1 MNAGEFFERAA
12 QLERARTPYAIATV
26 VERHAPVSAH
36 LGDRAL
42 VFSDGRMQGFVGG
55 ACTRD
60 IVRRHALEAIARGSP
75 RLVQIRPGAN
85 PDPEPSAFG
94 EAIVVPMGCASEGA
108 VDVYIEPHLPART
121 LLVAGLTPVAEA
133 LARLTA
139 ALDGYRVVRV
149 VAAAERGELRDG
161 EAANAIVLD
170 ELQSFLD
177 ALDPIERSALVC
189 VVASQGHYD
198 EAALEAML
206 GAVAPAYTGLLASR
220 RRAAGVFGA
229 LERRAVA
236 PERIAK
242 VRNPAGLDIGARR
255 PTDVAI
261 SILAEIVATLE
272 AQPQGEE
279 VEAPSQLAVDAVCGM
294 DVDPAG
300 AQHRTEYEGT
310 AYYFCCA
317 GCHAAFAAEPA
328 RYARPVHA

>member
-12 QLERARTPYAIATV
+12 RLERARTPYAIAMV
-26 VERHAPVSAH
+26 VERRAPVSAH

-42 VFSDGRMQGFVGG
+42 VFPDGRIQGFVGG

-94 EAIVVPMGCASEGA
+94 EAILVPMGCASEGA

-149 VAAAERGELRDG
+149 VAAAERGELRNG
-161 EAANAIVLD
+161 EAEHAIVLD
-170 ELQSFLD
+170 ELPSFLA

-198 EAALEAML
+198 EAALEAL
-206 GAVAPAYTGLLASR
+206 LAVAPAYTGLLASR

-229 LERRAVA
+229 LEQRSVG

-272 AQPQGEE
+272 AQPQGEAVE
-279 VEAPSQLAVDAVCGM
+279 VPSQLAVDAVCGM

-300 AQHRTEYEGT
+300 AQHRTEFKGT
-310 AYYFCCA
+310 AYYFCCS